1 MRVGAGRLGE
11 SVKDDMD
18 ESIHKN
24 KFKSND
30 ELTLSV
36 EHDMVI
42 FSMQQVLVFWSTRL
56 NLVNS
61 FRFDLCHVTFIE
73 VSSDDALRL
82 TTGRGTV
89 NIFQLIL

>member
-11 SVKDDMD
+11 CVKDDMD

-61 FRFDLCHVTFIE
+61 FRFNLRHVTFNE
-73 VSSDDALRL
+73 VSSDEVLRL
-82 TTGRGTV
+82 ATGRGTV
-89 NIFQLIL
+89 NIFN